1 MTRQLSSRSPSSA
14 PSSLSARLQR
24 ASSSPV
30 SSGPGSSSS
39 SSGGGLRSQ
48 TLLARLFRRK
58 ERSPKVPRPLV
69 GRSLYGEEEE
79 TKARVDSPMRAL
91 LRSLSLQRNRHK
103 AEEVRTRSSEPVQV
117 LVEGVLTLLVQQR
130 YWRSTPCYFVLEQT
144 LESGV
149 GTHMRFTLR
158 QFRFQQEDRR
168 PGRLVA
174 IITLSQN
181 DVVTDLRSHQQVKH
195 ALELQLAS
203 PDQRTEVATEEG
215 EEESGAQV
223 LRLAAVDEQTHVKWL
238 QMLNSCIA
246 QLITQ
251 TETQSRL
258 GDATGWDAVTEPAKI
273 VPMFGDEGRRSSV
286 LVTRDRDHNGSGIS
300 FTSSECSNNHVESD
314 DIPAEEI
321 RAARQD
327 LLLDDEEEAKPA
339 VHDVQTTA
347 RVAPASLNEELLTP
361 TVVGYCCSPEFR
373 SNESSNSQDPDT
385 DNNGTDEKESN
396 NQEDNQGDD
405 DSEEDSIAGDLATQ
419 SSVAPYKS
427 AVLAGRGVS
436 TYQSMGLEAGV
447 STYQRMG
454 LDDEYTKA
462 SSRSS
467 VAAGNVRGPLP
478 RAAFGAT
485 SSSSGL
491 FPMLRPQ
498 THSFNANGQV
508 FTLDTRYQLVKPIGN
523 GAYGAVIAVKD
534 VVNGGDNLAVK
545 KITNIFEDLV
555 DAKRI
560 LREVRLLGHF
570 SHKNIT
576 RLHDLSP
583 PPSRKQFDDMYIIT
597 ELMETDLHQVIY
609 SMQPMSDDHVKYFL
623 YQMLCALHH
632 IHSAGV
638 LHRDMKPSNILLNAN
653 CDLKVCD
660 FGLAR
665 GGVGSSSGVYRE
677 LPQLGEL
684 TEYVVTRWYRAPEI
698 MLNCLHYT
706 TAIDVWAVGC
716 IFAEMLLREPLFPG
730 NDYLHQLKLIIKFLG
745 TPKQEDIGFV
755 KNTKALRFL
764 TKLAISKP
772 KKWRDVF
779 ATSGAENV
787 VSAEAIDLLSKML
800 LFNPDKRISIDA
812 ALRHPYLA
820 TFFDENDL
828 VVSKPFDFSFDL
840 PDDQLSK
847 DALINLLCEDIEH
860 FHPPVPLS
868 VTPMPLSTAASRFF
882 RMGMTASAS

>member
-1 MTRQLSSRSPSSA
+1 MARQLSSRSPLSA
-14 PSSLSARLQR
+14 PSSLSDRLQR
-24 ASSSPV
+24 ASSTPV
-30 SSGPGSSSS
+30 SSEPGSNSTSSS
-39 SSGGGLRSQ
+39 NSSGIRSQ

-58 ERSPKVPRPLV
+58 ERSPTAPRPLA

-79 TKARVDSPMRAL
+79 TKARVDSSMRAL

-103 AEEVRTRSSEPVQV
+103 AEELRGPPSQPVQV
-117 LVEGVLTLLVQQR
+117 LVEGVLTVLIQQR

-144 LESGV
+144 LESDV
-149 GTHMRFTLR
+149 GTSARFTLR
-158 QFRFQQEDRR
+158 QFRYQPESRR
-168 PGRLVA
+168 PGHLVA

-181 DVVTDLRSHQQVKH
+181 DVVTDMRSYRQVKH
-195 ALELQLAS
+195 ALELQLSS
-203 PDQRTEVATEEG
+203 PDQRSEVATEER

-223 LRLAAVDEQTHVKWL
+223 LRLAAADERMHVKWL

-246 QLITQ
+246 KLITQ
-251 TETQSRL
+251 VETQSRL
-258 GDATGWDAVTEPAKI
+258 GDTAGWDAVTEPAKI
-273 VPMFGDEGRRSSV
+273 VPMFGDEGRRSSI
-286 LVTRDRDHNGSGIS
+286 LLTRDREPNGSGVS
-300 FTSSECSNNHVESD
+300 YTSSECSNNHAEAE
-314 DIPAEEI
+314 IPAEEI

-327 LLLDDEEEAKPA
+327 LLFEDEDEVKLA
-339 VHDVQTTA
+339 VQDVQITA
-347 RVAPASLNEELLTP
+347 RVAPASTSEELLTP
-361 TVVGYCCSPEFR
+361 TASGYCCSPDFR
-373 SNESSNSQDPDT
+373 SNASSNSQDPDT
-385 DNNGTDEKESN
+385 DNNNATNEKESN
-396 NQEDNQGDD
+396 NQEDNQGED

-436 TYQSMGLEAGV
+436 TYES
-447 STYQRMG
+447 
-454 LDDEYTKA
+454 DEYTKA
-462 SSRSS
+462 SSRAS
-467 VAAGNVRGPLP
+467 AAAVNGPRPLP

-491 FPMLRPQ
+491 FPMMRPQ

-570 SHKNIT
+570 HHKNIT

-665 GGVGSSSGVYRE
+665 GGVGSSSGLQQE
-677 LPQLGEL
+677 LQQLGEL

-779 ATSGAENV
+779 ATSGAENS

-800 LFNPDKRISIDA
+800 LFNPDKRISVDA

-828 VVSKPFDFSFDL
+828 VSSKPFDFSFDL